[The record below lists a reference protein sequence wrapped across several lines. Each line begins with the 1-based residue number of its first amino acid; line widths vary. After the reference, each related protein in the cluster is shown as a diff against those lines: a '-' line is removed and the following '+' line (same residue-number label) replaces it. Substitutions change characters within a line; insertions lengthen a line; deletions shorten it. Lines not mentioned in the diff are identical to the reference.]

1 MNLFLCFYDSG
12 MKIKYY
18 VYAVIPFF
26 IIFAIAL
33 SIFYFSKREREK
45 VKALH
50 IKNAFANACFW
61 LFETTT
67 IK

>member
-1 MNLFLCFYDSG
+1 MLLSL
-12 MKIKYY
+12 
-18 VYAVIPFF
+18 FF